1 MSSSDMPH
9 LCLRHWRGNDTIV
22 FSIRTYLSLSYCLHS
37 SLSCSPALETPWT
50 ARDLRLLDPLDA
62 PDPALDL
69 IAVYTRSAGLEDHIR
84 LDFLDVPETPAADIF
99 IALDTQP
106 GGNEMAHLSR
116 LDLAALYPEGLVE
129 TEIAYDLLLVIPAE
143 GEPGVIDVAEVDT
156 LDPPQSPHRPR
167 PRARH
172 ADRGLQPL
180 RPARGLLPAGLR
192 HPRRGARTR
201 RPNRRGFIG
210 RSSRGARQSP
220 DGIFERLRRHHPR
233 SDTSTLGRR
242 AYRSLR

>member
-1 MSSSDMPH
+1 MVGQGGLYS
-9 LCLRHWRGNDTIV
+9 
-22 FSIRTYLSLSYCLHS
+22 SYCLIIC
-37 SLSCSPALETPWT
+37 SLLLLSSCSPALETPWT
-50 ARDLRLLDPLDA
+50 SLDLRLLDPLDA

-129 TEIAYDLLLVIPAE
+129 TDIAYDLLLVIPAE
-143 GEPGVIDVAEVDT
+143 GEPGVIDVAESTLSTRLNPRIVRDPALDT
-156 LDPPQSPHRPR
+156 LTVVFNRFD
-167 PRARH
+167 
-172 ADRGLQPL
+172 
-180 RPARGLLPAGLR
+180 LPADYSLQVFVTPAAE
-192 HPRRGARTR
+192 HAPADQTAA
-201 RPNRRGFIG
+201 I
-210 RSSRGARQSP
+210 SSDCASRGARQSP
-220 DGIFERLRRHHPR
+220 DGIFKRLRRHHPR
-233 SDTSTLGRR
+233 SDSSTLGRR